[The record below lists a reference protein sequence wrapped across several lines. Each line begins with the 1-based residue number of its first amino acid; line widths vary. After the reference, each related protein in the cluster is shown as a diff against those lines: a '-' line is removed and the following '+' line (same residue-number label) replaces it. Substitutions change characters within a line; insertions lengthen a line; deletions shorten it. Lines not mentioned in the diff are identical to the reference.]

1 MDLPIDQD
9 TGAGGTIRFPIT
21 AIKARPIVL
30 TDITITTIRI
40 IAGIQTHIATIGIP
54 TIAPIGGTGNLKER
68 RSYGLGSPQLF
79 FCQTGKPYR
88 FISLSAFLSL

>member
-30 TDITITTIRI
+30 TDISITTTLV
-40 IAGIQTHIATIGIP
+40 IAGIHTHIATIGIL
-54 TIAPIGGTGNLKER
+54 TIAPTGGTGKFEK
-68 RSYGLGSPQLF
+68 GA
-79 FCQTGKPYR
+79 
-88 FISLSAFLSL
+88 I